1 MTSIRRRQRLRATLV
16 AGALALAACGGEA
29 ASGRSSSPPP
39 LFEPLAPGETGIAF
53 VNEVPDDTALNIINF
68 LQYYNG
74 GGVAAGD
81 VNGDGLADLYFTS
94 NLGRNRLYL
103 NRGNYRFEDATD
115 RAGVAGVGS
124 GGWTTG
130 AAMAD
135 VNGDGHL
142 DLYVSAVSYLTARGR
157 NILYINR
164 GDGTFADSTAA
175 YGLDFA
181 GFSTQAAFFDYD
193 GDGDLDMYLLNYSAH
208 TERGPSARPQREV
221 RHPRAGD
228 RLFRNPGAAAPG
240 QAQRPF
246 EDVSEAAGIYGGVE
260 GYGLGVV
267 ASDLN
272 ADGCP
277 DLYVANDF
285 QENDFL
291 YLNNCNG
298 TFTESIARATG
309 HTSQFA
315 MGVDAA
321 DVNDDGRPDLAVV
334 DMLPER
340 EEILKSSANAES
352 FDLHRRKMRA
362 GYHPQFARNTLL
374 LNRGA
379 LPAGAGP
386 RVPRFSDVAFLAGVA
401 ATDWSWAPLFAD
413 LDDDGDKDLFVT
425 NGIVRRPNDL
435 DYIEHVGQEAV
446 QASLARGIGREDLA
460 LLKVM
465 PQVPV
470 PNYAFRNDGP
480 FAFTNVAEAW
490 GLAAPDF
497 SNGAVYVDLNNSGS
511 LDLVVNRINAPAAI
525 YRNRARERTGNHSL
539 TVRLRGLPPNTGGI
553 GAKVFV
559 THGGRTQMLEQ
570 FPTRGFQSSVDPRL
584 HFGLGRSARVDTL
597 AVVWPGGGWQVLT
610 NVPAD
615 TTVTLSE
622 MDSRPRADSLVGRG
636 SAGLFL
642 DVTARLAGDVRHRE
656 NDFVDFAR
664 DPLLPHLL
672 STEGPALAVG
682 DVDGDGLDDLYL
694 GGARGQPGRLLRQ
707 QPNGTFRPTAAA
719 APFQADSA
727 AEDVDAAFFDANGD
741 GHQDLYVVSGGNEL
755 WGDAEA
761 LQDRLYLGD
770 GRGTFRRAEA
780 GALPRL
786 AESGSCVV
794 PGDFDGDGDMDLFVG
809 RRAVARGYGLTPRS
823 YLLENDGG
831 GRFRDATLERGGRA
845 LAEAGM
851 VTSAA
856 WVDADGDRRLD
867 LVVVGEWM
875 PVRVF
880 RQEPAGRFA
889 ERTLEAGLA
898 ETRGWWN
905 SVAAADLNGDGRADL
920 VLGNLGL
927 NSYLRASREEP
938 ARLYLGDFFQTGV
951 VKQVLTSYKQ
961 GVSYPVAGRDELLRV
976 MPQLRSRYPTYK
988 SFGASRV
995 EDILPRQELAK
1006 AVVLEAQTFASAVA
1020 LSAGNGAFQLQPL
1033 PAEAQLAP
1041 MYASLA
1047 GDYDGDGRTDLL
1059 VAGNFFGVPPLRGRY
1074 DASYGLLLRGLGDGR
1089 FEPVAMERSGVA
1101 IEGQV
1106 RDLKPVRGVGG
1117 KPLVAV
1123 ARNDD
1128 ALLLLQPVRRASQ

>member
-1 MTSIRRRQRLRATLV
+1 VTSTRRRQRLRATLIA
-16 AGALALAACGGEA
+16 AGALALAACPSASADRRA
-29 ASGRSSSPPP
+29 ARDTPP
-39 LFEPLAPGETGIAF
+39 LFELLSPGETGIAF

-81 VNGDGLADLYFTS
+81 VNGDGLPDLYFTA

-103 NRGNYRFEDATD
+103 NRGGYRFEDVTD

-130 AAMAD
+130 VAMAD

-193 GDGDLDMYLLNYSAH
+193 GDRDLDMYLLNYSAH

-228 RLFRNPGAAAPG
+228 RLFRNEGK
-240 QAQRPF
+240 RF
-246 EDVSEAAGIYGGVE
+246 VDVSAQAGIYGGVE

-291 YLNNCNG
+291 YLNNCDG

-321 DVNDDGRPDLAVV
+321 DVNDDLRPDLAVV

-374 LNRGA
+374 LNRGVP
-379 LPAGAGP
+379 PAGTGP
-386 RVPRFSDVAFLAGVA
+386 QVPRFSDVAFLAGVS

-425 NGIVRRPNDL
+425 NGIVRRPNDF

-465 PQVPV
+465 PQVPL
-470 PNYAFRNDGP
+470 PNYAFRNEGGLT
-480 FAFTNVAEAW
+480 FTNVAEAW

-511 LDLVVNRINAPAAI
+511 LDLVVNRINAPAAV
-525 YRNRARERTGNHSL
+525 YRNRARERTGNHAL

-553 GAKVFV
+553 GARVYV
-559 THGGRTQMLEQ
+559 RHGGRTQMLEQ

-584 HFGLGRSARVDTL
+584 HFGLGPATRVDSL
-597 AVVWPGGGWQVLT
+597 VVIWPNRTAQVLT

-615 TTVTLSE
+615 STITLSE

-636 SAGLFL
+636 YVALFRAE
-642 DVTARLAGDVRHRE
+642 TARLVGDVRHRE

-664 DPLLPHLL
+664 EPLMPHLL
-672 STEGPALAVG
+672 STEGPALAAG

-694 GGARGQPGRLLRQ
+694 GGARGEPGRLLRQ
-707 QPNGTFRPTAAA
+707 QPNGTFRPVAAA

-741 GHQDLYVVSGGNEL
+741 GRQDLYVVSGGNEL

-770 GRGTFRRAEA
+770 GRGTFRHAEA
-780 GALPRL
+780 SALPRL
-786 AESGSCVV
+786 AESGSCVA
-794 PGDFDGDGDMDLFVG
+794 PADFDGDGDVDLFVG

-831 GRFRDATLERGGRA
+831 GRFRDVTVERGGRA

-889 ERTLEAGLA
+889 ERTAESGLA

-951 VKQVLTSYKQ
+951 VKQILTSYKR

-976 MPQLRSRYPTYK
+976 MPQLRSRFPTYK

-1020 LSAGNGAFQLQPL
+1020 INAGNGAFTLRPL

-1041 MYASLA
+1041 VYASLA

-1059 VAGNFFGVPPLRGRY
+1059 VAGNFFGAPPLRGRY

-1089 FEPVAMERSGVA
+1089 FEPVEMERSGVA

-1106 RDLKPVRGVGG
+1106 RDLKPVRGAGG
-1117 KPLVAV
+1117 RPLIAV

-1128 ALLLLQPVRRASQ
+1128 ALLLLQPIRRVGK